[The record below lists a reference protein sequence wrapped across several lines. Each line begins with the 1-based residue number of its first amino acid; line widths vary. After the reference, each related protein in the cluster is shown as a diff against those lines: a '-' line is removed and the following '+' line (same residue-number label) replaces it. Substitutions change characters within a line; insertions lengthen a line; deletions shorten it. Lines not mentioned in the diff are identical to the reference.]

1 MGRRDFA
8 ILALLAGWCCA
19 PARSRGWCL
28 TISTGG
34 RARSSF
40 GRGRRSEWLPLPA
53 DVGERSPP
61 ACNGDGRR
69 TRSGADRQLPR
80 LPAGNSGAELEVR
93 IPKLRQGSYFR
104 SFLEPRRRS
113 GRALRRRPAG
123 LHLRGLPAA
132 STSWWSRLGCAC
144 PARELCGSAPVTLLA
159 RRRRK
164 TRNGGG
170 AFEDRELQGKVAV
183 VTGSSRGIG
192 LETATRLANNGA
204 SVGIV
209 ARAHQAVDDAVGSI
223 LAAAGRAVGVPAD
236 ATSLEATE
244 RVRERI
250 ESGLGAVDSSPPSP
264 AAEVPDRPGA
274 RAQRGGV
281 ALHRRGQPDRDVP
294 DVEDVLPGM
303 IERRAGSIMTMASS
317 AGRTPTPAARARARQ
332 PKPASSC

>member
-1 MGRRDFA
+1 
-8 ILALLAGWCCA
+8 
-19 PARSRGWCL
+19 
-28 TISTGG
+28 
-34 RARSSF
+34 
-40 GRGRRSEWLPLPA
+40 
-53 DVGERSPP
+53 
-61 ACNGDGRR
+61 
-69 TRSGADRQLPR
+69 
-80 LPAGNSGAELEVR
+80 
-93 IPKLRQGSYFR
+93 
-104 SFLEPRRRS
+104 
-113 GRALRRRPAG
+113 
-123 LHLRGLPAA
+123 
-132 STSWWSRLGCAC
+132 LGCAC

-164 TRNGGG
+164 TGNGGG
-170 AFEDRELQGKVAV
+170 AFEDPELQGKVAV

-223 LAAAGRAVGVPAD
+223 QAAGGRAVGVPAD

-281 ALHRRGQPDRDVP
+281 ALHRRRQPDRDVP
-294 DVEDVLPGM
+294 DVEDVPARDDRAA
-303 IERRAGSIMTMASS
+303 RRIDHDDGLVGGSYAD
-317 AGRTPTPAARARARQ
+317 AGRSGACAAAKASIVMLTRHVASQVGQYGVRVNCLSPSTVLTERTGRQ
-332 PKPASSC
+332 MPDEVKERFTTLHPLGRLGEPRDVAEAACFLASDKASWLTGVVLDVAGGAVMV